1 MSIHK
6 ESIFKSTGEKQR
18 IVKTVAQ
25 TTTTTTDRTARRE
38 HWELSK
44 PWEHPPR
51 KLKSGFWTIFGLISI
66 ITLAK

>member
-6 ESIFKSTGEKQR
+6 ESIFNSTEEKQR
-18 IVKTVAQ
+18 RVKIVAQ
-25 TTTTTTDRTARRE
+25 KTTTKKRAARRE
-38 HWELSK
+38 HWKLSK

-51 KLKSGFWTIFGLISI
+51 KLDSGFWTIFGLISI